1 MRIFNSLALAFGV
14 SLFLLS
20 LSVRADEWDK
30 KTTFTFDG
38 PVSVGETQLAAGAY
52 VFKLADTNDRHVVEI
67 WNADETHIIATMIAI
82 PDYRVM
88 PTGHSVI
95 KFSENG
101 SEAQGMLPEAGVPI
115 KEWFYPGDN
124 FGQEFKV
131 APQTVAQ
138 VQEPVATTE
147 AAPAPAPEAAAAPA
161 PEPAPAPAPEA
172 APAPEPQAEAP
183 ATEVPAAPQGTAP
196 STGQQSTTPEQL
208 PQTASD
214 LPLAGLIGMLA
225 LAAAASLRIFLRIS
239 A

>member
-101 SEAQGMLPEAGVPI
+101 SEARGMLPEAGVPI

-147 AAPAPAPEAAAAPA
+147 AAPAPADADAESS
-161 PEPAPAPAPEA
+161 APAPAAAESDDPETGPKA
-172 APAPEPQAEAP
+172 DVSPEEEEAP
-183 ATEVPAAPQGTAP
+183 
-196 STGQQSTTPEQL
+196 
-208 PQTASD
+208 
-214 LPLAGLIGMLA
+214 
-225 LAAAASLRIFLRIS
+225 S